1 MLVTEKGKC
10 RKCKVLSG
18 YDHEDWCERVL
29 NQKKRE
35 SKQKVTL
42 CVDTETRAPEFV
54 VAAAKELKQDPEY
67 FPGKDYPDREVW
79 LKIRA
84 AQRQKPEP
92 RVIYRGA
99 QPLALGINAA
109 KRMADAGGNPK
120 HTRSKIGKHRHD
132 YYRQRY
138 EAETKS

>member
-1 MLVTEKGKC
+1 MTELKCDRCGKVCKNKGGLSSHQKA
-10 RKCKVLSG
+10 CKPVPVAS
-18 YDHEDWCERVL
+18 
-29 NQKKRE
+29 
-35 SKQKVTL
+35 
-42 CVDTETRAPEFV
+42 EFV
-54 VAAAKELKQDPEY
+54 VAAAKEVQADPEY

-84 AQRQKPEP
+84 AQHQKPES
-92 RVIYRGA
+92 RVIYRTKHKP

-120 HTRSKIGKHRHD
+120 HTRSKIAKHRHD
-132 YYRQRY
+132 YYRQRH